1 MIQTQRRFFIGV
13 AMLMATLTAI
23 AQTFTLKGTVTDD
36 EGNALELATVACPS
50 QSKVTMTNLKGEYTM
65 RLHTADSVVIRYSM
79 VGYNTRTRT
88 LYKPQGTQTL
98 RILLRSSQE
107 LGEVV
112 VTEKRRQTDQMEQLD
127 LKEIKAVP
135 SATGNAIEELI
146 QQQAGVSTHNELSS
160 QYNVR
165 GGSFD
170 ENSVYINNVEVYRP
184 LLIRSGQ
191 QEGLSVINADMVERV
206 GFSSGGFSAK
216 YGDKMSSALDITY
229 HRPKRFEASAMA
241 SLLGGSAY
249 LGTSS
254 KKFSMS
260 HGLRYKTN
268 RYLLGSLETTGEYR
282 PNQLDYQTYITYEP
296 NRRWTL
302 ALLGNISE
310 NHYNFRPKDRE
321 TSFGTM
327 EDAKS
332 FKVYFDGQEKDIF
345 RTLFGTASLTRHI
358 GDSTHVKLLW
368 SAFHTKEQE
377 RYDIQGQYWLND
389 AQSAE
394 QLGVGTYAEHARNYL
409 TANVQSLKLM
419 VNRQLRRHAIE
430 GALTMKWEHI
440 KEQSREYE
448 MRDSS
453 GYSVP
458 HTGER
463 LDLIYNLASHQDM
476 KSTRLEGY
484 LQDVLRWSSGNSGK
498 AGKTGDSGNPGTP
511 GNSGQSGQSGQPGQL
526 GDSGKSPTFYTLTY
540 GVRFAN
546 WSYNKETIVSPR
558 LSLAIVPGANP
569 NLTYRFATGLYYQAP
584 FYKELR
590 DTTMSA
596 TGTTVVT
603 LNRNIKSQRSVQ
615 VLAAVDYR
623 FKMLGQRPF
632 KFTAEAYYKA
642 LSNLVPYNVQNVKV
656 TYYGENLTAGHA
668 MGLDLKLFGE
678 FVPGTDSWLTFSLMS
693 AQQHFT
699 DKERFGGASY
709 PLPTDQR
716 FALNLHF
723 TDYFPGT
730 ERWKMTLRLA
740 YADGLPFGAPHRGIE
755 AQNFRA
761 PAYKRADIGMSYLAY
776 KAPSPTAFSIKNVWL
791 SIDCLN
797 LLGISNVNSYYWVTD
812 VTNRQWAVPNYLTG
826 RQINGKV
833 IVEF

>member
-1 MIQTQRRFFIGV
+1 MKHSFKGNVRRHV
-13 AMLMATLTAI
+13 AIIMLLLLTTLKAVG
-23 AQTFTLKGTVTDD
+23 QTFTLKGLVTDD
-36 EGNALELATVACPS
+36 EGKPVEFATVACAE
-50 QSKVTMTNLKGEYTM
+50 QSKVTFTNIKGEYHLT
-65 RLHTADSVVIRYSM
+65 LQTADSVKVSYSM
-79 VGYNTRTRT
+79 VGYKSRTRT
-88 LYKPQGTQTL
+88 LYKPKGIQTL
-98 RILLRSSQE
+98 RILLRTDGE

-112 VTEKRRQTDQMEQLD
+112 VTERRRQTDQMEQLD
-127 LKEIKAVP
+127 IKDLRTGAV
-135 SATGNAIEELI
+135 SVTGNAIEELI

-191 QEGLSVINADMVERV
+191 QEGLSVINADMVEKV

-229 HRPKRFEASAMA
+229 RRPKRFEATASA

-249 LGTSS
+249 IGYGAN
-254 KKFSMS
+254 KHFSMS
-260 HGLRYKTN
+260 HGIRYKTN

-282 PNQLDYQTYITYEP
+282 PNQLDYQTYITWQP
-296 NRRWTL
+296 NRRWTFDF
-302 ALLGNISE
+302 LGNISE

-327 EDAKS
+327 EDVKS

-358 GDSTHVKLLW
+358 GDSTSVKLLW
-368 SAFHTKEQE
+368 SAFYTKEQE
-377 RYDIQGQYWLND
+377 RYDIQGQYWLD
-389 AQSAE
+389 DTGSAE

-409 TANVQSLKLM
+409 TGRVQSVKLM
-419 VNRQLRRHAIE
+419 LNKKLRKHDIE
-430 GALTMKWEHI
+430 AGLTYKWEHI

-463 LDLIYNLASHQDM
+463 LDLIYTLASKQDM
-476 KSTRLEGY
+476 KSHRTEGY
-484 LQDVLRWSSGNSGK
+484 VQDVFRWSTNS
-498 AGKTGDSGNPGTP
+498 
-511 GNSGQSGQSGQPGQL
+511 QSEETEEARH
-526 GDSGKSPTFYTLTY
+526 TFFTLTY
-540 GVRFAN
+540 GLRFAH
-546 WSYNKETIVSPR
+546 WSFNRETLLSPR
-558 LSLAIVPGANP
+558 ASLAIVPASNP
-569 NLTYRFATGLYYQAP
+569 DITYRFATGLYYQAP

-590 DTTMSA
+590 DTTLTSSGVTA
-596 TGTTVVT
+596 VT
-603 LNRNIKSQRSVQ
+603 LNRNIKSQQSWQ
-615 VLAAVDYR
+615 VLAALDYR
-623 FKMLGQRPF
+623 FKMNDRKY

-642 LSNLVPYNVQNVKV
+642 LSNLIPYNVQNVKV
-656 TYYGENLTAGHA
+656 TYYGENLTSGYAL
-668 MGLDLKLFGE
+668 GLDMKLYGE
-678 FVPGTDSWLTFSLMS
+678 FVPGTDSWVSVSLMRT
-693 AQQHFT
+693 QQ
-699 DKERFGGASY
+699 KYQGQWV

-716 FALNLHF
+716 YALNLHF

-755 AQNFRA
+755 AQSFRA

-776 KAPSPTAFSIKNVWL
+776 NNVQRSSFNVRRVWL
-791 SIDCLN
+791 GLDCLN
-797 LLGISNVNSYYWVTD
+797 LFGISNVNSYYWVTD

-826 RQINGKV
+826 RQINGRV
-833 IVEF
+833 IIEF